1 MKKFILIGLV
11 CLLGTNVFA
20 QTNIL
25 DKVIAV
31 VGKNMIKQS
40 ELETTYLQQKQNYGV
55 VEEPFNVKC
64 EILESLLINK
74 LMLHQSEI
82 DSIVISDAQINREM
96 DNRINYMMH
105 SAGSRENLE
114 KQMNKSI
121 NEIKEFYKD
130 VIKENLL
137 ITEVN
142 RKITSN
148 IKITPKEVT
157 DYYNNIPKDSLPTI
171 EQEFEF
177 SQIVITPKISP
188 EEKEII
194 KDRLNGYRERVL
206 KGDKFSTLATLYSED
221 EVSAKKGGEL
231 GFFSRGFMV
240 SEFEAVAFTLREG
253 EVSPVFE
260 SKFGFHIIQM
270 IERRGDQINCRHI
283 LIQPKVSNIELAR
296 TKKLLDSIQT
306 LINNKEITF
315 DDAIKKYSDDPSK
328 LTGGK
333 IINPYTANA
342 RFPKDNTNE
351 MMENIDKI
359 NFEKY
364 NQGDIISP
372 TIFKTESG
380 SAYRLIKVITKTE
393 PHKINL
399 KDDYDKIYN
408 SALEAAKT
416 KAVIDW
422 AQNRISKTYLKIDN
436 DYKDCNYKM
445 NWMKNN

>member
-1 MKKFILIGLV
+1 MKKFILIGFV
-11 CLLGTNVFA
+11 CLLGTNLFA
-20 QTNIL
+20 QTNVL
-25 DKVIAV
+25 DKVIAI

-55 VEEPFNVKC
+55 IEEPFNVKC
-64 EILESLLINK
+64 EIFESLLINK

-82 DSIVISDAQINREM
+82 DSVNIPDVQINREM
-96 DNRINYMMH
+96 DTRVNYMIN
-105 SAGSRENLE
+105 SAGSKENLE
-114 KQMNKSI
+114 RQMNKSI
-121 NEIKEFYKD
+121 SEIKEFYKD

-137 ITEVN
+137 ITEIN
-142 RKITSN
+142 GKITSDV
-148 IKITPKEVT
+148 KITPKEVT
-157 DYYNNIPKDSLPTI
+157 DFYNSIPKDSLPTI

-177 SQIVITPKISP
+177 SQIVITPKISQ

-194 KDRLNGYRERVL
+194 KDKLNGYRERIL

-221 EVSAKKGGEL
+221 EMSAKKGGEL
-231 GFFSRGFMV
+231 GFFSRGAMV
-240 SEFEAVAFTLREG
+240 SEFESVAFPLREG

-283 LIQPKVSNIELAR
+283 LIMPKVSSLELNR
-296 TKKLLDSIQT
+296 TKKALDSIQT
-306 LINNKEITF
+306 LINNKEISF
-315 DDAIKKYSDDPSK
+315 EDAIKKFSDDPSK

-351 MMENIDKI
+351 MMGNIEKI

-364 NQGDIISP
+364 NQGDIIKP
-372 TIFKTESG
+372 TTFKTESG
-380 SAYRLIKVITKTE
+380 SAYRLIKINTKTE
-393 PHKINL
+393 KHKINL
-399 KDDYDKIYN
+399 KDDYDKVYN
-408 SALEAAKT
+408 STLDAAKT
-416 KAVIDW
+416 KAVIEW
-422 AQNRISKTYLKIDN
+422 AENRISKTYIKIDN
-436 DYKDCNYKM
+436 DYKDCDYKM

>member
-64 EILESLLINK
+64 EIFESLLINK

-194 KDRLNGYRERVL
+194 KDRLNGYRERIL

-221 EVSAKKGGEL
+221 EASAKKGGEL

-315 DDAIKKYSDDPSK
+315 EDAIKKYSDDPSK

>member
-11 CLLGTNVFA
+11 CLLSTNIFA
-20 QTNIL
+20 QTNVL

-31 VGKNMIKQS
+31 IGKNMIKQS
-40 ELETTYLQQKQNYGV
+40 ELETTYLQQKQSLGIIEN
-55 VEEPFNVKC
+55 PFDARC
-64 EILESLLINK
+64 EIFESLLLNK

-82 DSIVISDAQINREM
+82 DSISITEDQINREM

-121 NEIKEFYKD
+121 NEIKDFYKD
-130 VIKENLL
+130 IIKENLL
-137 ITEVN
+137 ISEVN
-142 RKITSN
+142 RKITAN
-148 IKITPKEVT
+148 TKITPKEVS
-157 DYYNNIPKDSLPTI
+157 DFYNNIPKDSLPTI
-171 EQEFEF
+171 EQEYEF
-177 SQIVITPKISP
+177 SQIVISPKVSA
-188 EEKEII
+188 EEKAII
-194 KDRLNGYRERVL
+194 KDKLNGYRERIL
-206 KGDKFSTLATLYSED
+206 QGDKFSTLATLYSED
-221 EVSAKKGGEL
+221 EASAKKGGEL

-240 SEFEAVAFTLREG
+240 SEFEAVAFPLREG

-283 LIQPKVSNIELAR
+283 LIQPKVSNIELAKAK
-296 TKKLLDSIQT
+296 TTLDSIQK
-306 LINNKEITF
+306 LINNKEISF
-315 DDAIKKYSDDPSK
+315 EDAIKKFSDDPSK

-351 MMENIDKI
+351 MMENIEKI
-359 NFEKY
+359 SFEKY
-364 NQGDIISP
+364 NKGDIINP
-372 TIFKTESG
+372 TLFKTESG
-380 SAYRLIKVITKTE
+380 SAYRLIKVNEKTQQ
-393 PHKINL
+393 HKINL
-399 KDDYDKIYN
+399 KDDYDKVYN
-408 SALEAAKT
+408 SALETTKT
-416 KAVIDW
+416 KAVIEW

-445 NWMKNN
+445 NWVKTN

>member
-1 MKKFILIGLV
+1 MKKIILISLV

-20 QTNIL
+20 QTNVL

-40 ELETTYLQQKQNYGV
+40 ELETTYLQQKQNNGII
-55 VEEPFNVKC
+55 EEPFNVKC
-64 EILESLLINK
+64 DIFESLLINK

-82 DSIVISDAQINREM
+82 DSISITDAQIDREM

-121 NEIKEFYKD
+121 NEIKEYYKE
-130 VIKENLL
+130 VIRENLL

-142 RKITSN
+142 GKITSN

-157 DYYNNIPKDSLPTI
+157 DFYNNIPKDSLPTI
-171 EQEFEF
+171 EQEYEF

-221 EVSAKKGGEL
+221 EASAKKGGEL

-240 SEFEAVAFTLREG
+240 SEFESVAFPLREG

-283 LIQPKVSNIELAR
+283 LIQPKVSTLELNR
-296 TKKLLDSIQT
+296 TKKTLDSIQK
-306 LINNKEITF
+306 LITNKEISF
-315 DDAIKKYSDDPSK
+315 EDAIKKFSDDPSK

-359 NFEKY
+359 DFNKY
-364 NQGDIISP
+364 NQSDIISP
-372 TIFKTESG
+372 TLFKTESS
-380 SAYRLIKVITKTE
+380 SAYRLIKVNAKTE
-393 PHKINL
+393 KHKINL
-399 KDDYDKIYN
+399 KDDYDKVYN

-422 AQNRISKTYLKIDN
+422 AQNRISKTYIKIDN
-436 DYKDCNYKM
+436 NYKDCDYKM